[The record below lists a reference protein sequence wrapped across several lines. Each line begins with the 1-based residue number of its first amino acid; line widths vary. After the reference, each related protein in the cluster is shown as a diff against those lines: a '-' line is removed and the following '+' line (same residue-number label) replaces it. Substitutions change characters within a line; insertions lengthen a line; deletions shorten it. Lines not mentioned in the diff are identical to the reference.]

1 MTDPAIPD
9 AWCEVHRDR
18 IDANI
23 RIALGLVPQGRRFC
37 AVLKA
42 DAYGHGIAT
51 VVPLVRAHGIDCIAI
66 TSNAEARAV
75 RDAGYDGQLIRLR
88 AATPDEA
95 RAALPDRVQEQV
107 GTVQAAENL
116 AALKASGAPV
126 RAHLS
131 LNAMGMSRD
140 GLEIETEDGRAACRA
155 ILDRLGDS
163 IIALCTHFPSNAPDE
178 LRASSALFQ
187 RHADWVL
194 AQGNLSRENTLL
206 HAGSSL
212 TLVSDAPVQ
221 TDMYRCGAL
230 LYGIL
235 KPDWGFRT
243 TMDLKARVVSLG
255 AYPAGATVGYDRTC
269 VLRTP
274 RRLACLSIGYANGI
288 RRDGHNSGT
297 VLIAGQEAP
306 ILGRISMNTTV
317 ADVTG
322 LDNIS
327 IGDAAVIFGG
337 PRNTRASL
345 ETAEAQFGTIMA
357 DLYTDWGL
365 RNHRI
370 TR

>member
-23 RIALGLVPQGRRFC
+23 RIALGLVPKGRRFC

-75 RDAGYDGQLIRLR
+75 RAAGYDGQLIRLR
-88 AATPDEA
+88 AATPDEVD
-95 RAALPDRVQEQV
+95 AALPDRVEEQV
-107 GTVQAAENL
+107 GTVEAAEKL
-116 AALKASGAPV
+116 AALKTSGAPI

-131 LNAMGMSRD
+131 LNARGMSRD
-140 GLEIETEDGRAACRA
+140 ALEIETEQGRAACRT
-155 ILDRLGDS
+155 ILDRLGDR
-163 IIALCTHFPSNAPDE
+163 ITAICTHYPSNAPDD
-178 LRASSALFQ
+178 LRASAALFQ
-187 RHADWVL
+187 QHANWVL
-194 AQGNLSRENTLL
+194 NQGSLRRENLL
-206 HAGSSL
+206 IHAGSSL
-212 TLVSDAPVQ
+212 TLVSDQPVE

-235 KPDWGFRT
+235 KPDWRFQT
-243 TMDLKARVVSLG
+243 TMTLKTRVVSIG
-255 AYPAGATVGYDRTC
+255 DYPAGATVGYDRTF
-269 VLRTP
+269 VLDTP

-288 RRDGHNSGT
+288 RRAGHNCGT
-297 VLIAGQEAP
+297 ALIGGHETP

-322 LDNIS
+322 LDGIS
-327 IGDAAVIFGG
+327 IGDPAVIFGG
-337 PRNTRASL
+337 PRDTATSL
-345 ETAEAQFGTIMA
+345 EQAEAQFGTIIA
-357 DLYTDWGL
+357 DLYTDWGQ

-370 TR
+370 IR

>member
-18 IDANI
+18 IEANI
-23 RIALGLVPQGRRFC
+23 RIALARVPKGRRFC

-75 RDAGYDGQLIRLR
+75 RDAGYTGQLIRLR
-88 AATPDEA
+88 AATPVET
-95 RAALPDRVQEQV
+95 RAALPDRVEEQV
-107 GTVQAAENL
+107 GTVEAAENL
-116 AALKASGAPV
+116 ATLKASGAPV

-140 GLEIETEDGRAACRA
+140 GLEIGTDEGRAACRA

-163 IIALCTHFPSNAPDE
+163 ITAICTHFPDNAPDE
-178 LRASSALFQ
+178 LRASAALFQ
-187 RHADWVL
+187 QHADWVL
-194 AQGNLSRENTLL
+194 DQGNLSREGTLV

-212 TLVSDAPVQ
+212 TLVSDQPVQ
-221 TDMYRCGAL
+221 TDMYRCGAV

-235 KPDWGFRT
+235 KPDWGFQT
-243 TMDLKARVVSLG
+243 TMTLKTRVVSV
-255 AYPAGATVGYDRTC
+255 ADYPAGATVGYDRTC
-269 VLRTP
+269 VLDTP
-274 RRLACLSIGYANGI
+274 RRLACLSIGYANGV
-288 RRDGHNSGT
+288 RRAGQNTGT
-297 VLIAGQEAP
+297 VLIGGHEAP

-322 LDNIS
+322 LDGIS
-327 IGDAAVIFGG
+327 VGDPAAIFGG
-337 PRNTRASL
+337 SHDTRGAL
-345 ETAEAQFGTIMA
+345 DTAEAQFGTIIA

-365 RNHRI
+365 SNHRI
-370 TR
+370 VR